1 MREKIATGRPFRLR
15 VAAIA
20 KSEAS
25 LSTSI
30 GVSSSIAK
38 IADSMS
44 FFIYSNAILAS

>member
-15 VAAIA
+15 VPAIA

-30 GVSSSIAK
+30 GVSSIAK